1 MWYVAEIV
9 ERIRV
14 AGDRRVVTHVNF
26 VLVSAVDA
34 QAAYAAAMKLG
45 REGEMEYRNPKGK
58 RVTIRFAGLRDLNRI
73 HDALEHGGELMFEEY
88 VGARRKLTR
97 RRKDMSAFCPPRPSR
112 GPDYTAGDIIEEVR
126 RLAR

>member
-14 AGDRRVVTHVNF
+14 AGDQRVVTHVNF

-34 QAAYAAAMKLG
+34 IESHS
-45 REGEMEYRNPKGK
+45 RR
-58 RVTIRFAGLRDLNRI
+58 AGSSRD
-73 HDALEHGGELMFEEY
+73 DAKTCRH
-88 VGARRKLTR
+88 
-97 RRKDMSAFCPPRPSR
+97 FCPPRPSR